1 MEERMVRADQKSRT
15 IYLIIIII
23 VIILA
28 ILLYRYWQGY
38 YRELSILAENH
49 PDLAIMK
56 VMNLIKVFI
65 IINPIITFGFMA
77 YFIIMGV
84 KTYKSEL
91 FPPPGIKVIRDTK
104 LVEGDKAR
112 KYAVGFWLIAALLL
126 IFATGLTI
134 LLNNFL
140 KTII

>member
-1 MEERMVRADQKSRT
+1 MEEKMIRADKKSRT

-23 VIILA
+23 IIILA
-28 ILLYRYWQGY
+28 VLLYKYWQDY
-38 YRELSILAENH
+38 YRELSALSENH
-49 PDLAIMK
+49 PDLALMK

-65 IINPIITFGFMA
+65 IINPVITFGFMI
-77 YFIIMGV
+77 YFILMGV

-91 FPPPGIKVIRDTK
+91 FPPPGIKVIRDTR
-104 LVEGDKAR
+104 LIEGDKAR
-112 KYAVGFWLIAALLL
+112 KFAIGFWLIAALLL
-126 IFATGLTI
+126 VFTVGITI